1 MNGLQTEFID
11 SCARELGSKRLRI
24 QLPWDQT
31 RFENLIE
38 RRQQPVIRGPD
49 WVDFPLQ
56 LFSHAEA
63 VAKPAKLDRFN
74 TKFHLSEVSWV
85 ASENKKL
92 NLALQCWKVIVLDST
107 QHTDLGR
114 LLMQCIEHGRSED
127 YIWQVVSDTFCKKQ
141 LLHCV
146 QGLHRCWLLVGG
158 RRLQLGWTIKEFF
171 PSQRS
176 WPMTISAISGG

>member
-1 MNGLQTEFID
+1 MISCFRARLKKWWEGGCSRLVLNSRNWGLMPWFSLVPLFLLSMNGLQTEFID

-92 NLALQCWKVIVLDST
+92 NLALQYCA
-107 QHTDLGR
+107 G
-114 LLMQCIEHGRSED
+114 
-127 YIWQVVSDTFCKKQ
+127 
-141 LLHCV
+141 
-146 QGLHRCWLLVGG
+146 
-158 RRLQLGWTIKEFF
+158 
-171 PSQRS
+171 
-176 WPMTISAISGG
+176 